1 LVDEEGRVVGTARR
15 SEVHGN
21 RRLMHPVVHCLVT
34 DGSGRLLLQLRS
46 RHKDVQPG
54 KWDTS
59 VGGHVDPG
67 ETIEQA
73 LRRELRE
80 ELGLDPEGC
89 APEFLYRY
97 VMRSD
102 IETELVHTFRLTS
115 EGPFRPDPNEI
126 DDVRFWTPAEIE
138 AELGGGVFT
147 PNFEDEY
154 ARFGGPAHRYASGP
168 STAPS
173 GSSLAS

>member
-1 LVDEEGRVVGTARR
+1 MPDELLPLVDEEGRAVGTARR

-21 RRLMHPVVHCLVT
+21 PRLMHPVVHCLVT
-34 DGSGRLLLQLRS
+34 DRSGRLLLQLRS
-46 RHKDVQPG
+46 QHKDVQPG

-73 LRRELRE
+73 LGRELRE
-80 ELGLDPEGC
+80 ELGLGTEAG

-102 IETELVHTFRLTS
+102 IETELVHTFRLAS
-115 EGPFRPDPNEI
+115 EGPFCPDANEI
-126 DDVRFWTPAEIE
+126 DEVRFWTPAEIE
-138 AELGGGVFT
+138 ARLGSGVFT

-154 ARFGGPAHRYASGP
+154 WRLGGA
-168 STAPS
+168 TAPS
-173 GSSLAS
+173 APAVP

>member
-1 LVDEEGRVVGTARR
+1 MPDELLPLVDEEGRVVGTARR

-21 RRLMHPVVHCLVT
+21 PRLLHPVVHCLVT
-34 DGSGRLLLQLRS
+34 DRSGRLLLQLRS
-46 RHKDVQPG
+46 QRKDVQPG
-54 KWDTS
+54 RWDTS

-73 LRRELRE
+73 LWRELRE
-80 ELGLDPEGC
+80 ELGLDTEPG

-102 IETELVHTFRLTS
+102 IETELVHTYRLTS
-115 EGPFRPDPNEI
+115 EGPFCPDPNEI
-126 DDVRFWTPAEIE
+126 DEVRFWTQAEID
-138 AELGGGVFT
+138 ARLGSGVFT

-154 ARFGGPAHRYASGP
+154 RRLQGVGGAR
-168 STAPS
+168 
-173 GSSLAS
+173 

>member
-1 LVDEEGRVVGTARR
+1 MSNELLPLVDEEGRVVGTARR

-21 RRLMHPVVHCLVT
+21 PRLMHPVVHCLVT
-34 DGSGRLLLQLRS
+34 DRSGRLLLQLRS
-46 RHKDVQPG
+46 PHKDVQPG

-67 ETIEQA
+67 ETIEEA

-89 APEFLYRY
+89 VPEFLYRY

-102 IETELVHTFRLTS
+102 IETELVHTYRLTL
-115 EGPFRPDPNEI
+115 EGPFCPDPNEI
-126 DDVRFWTPAEIE
+126 DEVRFWTAAEIE
-138 AELGGGVFT
+138 ARLGSGVFT

-154 ARFGGPAHRYASGP
+154 RRLRNVAG
-168 STAPS
+168 
-173 GSSLAS
+173 